1 MKNKAY
7 LFIPSILKMTDIVLH
22 LVSKE
27 GTIIDAPI
35 EPMKASILIEKML
48 DGGEDDDDKTIPLP
62 NVSSHILRLIVDF
75 LKYYYTD
82 KMDNIPKPI
91 PSVDLEDFITKEWY
105 ANFVNKM
112 SNMEIFELISAAN
125 YMDIEPIIS
134 LGCAK
139 IASMIKGKTSEE
151 IRNIFNVEES

>member
-1 MKNKAY
+1 
-7 LFIPSILKMTDIVLH
+7 
-22 LVSKE
+22 
-27 GTIIDAPI
+27 
-35 EPMKASILIEKML
+35 
-48 DGGEDDDDKTIPLP
+48 
-62 NVSSHILRLIVDF
+62 
-75 LKYYYTD
+75 
-82 KMDNIPKPI
+82 
-91 PSVDLEDFITKEWY
+91 
-105 ANFVNKM
+105 M